1 MNRLQLSDYIVF
13 IVYFVIVA
21 GYGYYVYQKKKK
33 KSVSASHDYFL
44 AEGSLTW
51 WAIGASL
58 IASNISAEQF
68 IGMSGNGY
76 FVGIAVAAYE
86 WIAAVALIIIAVWF
100 MPVYLK
106 NKIYTMPQFLK
117 QRYNETVSLIMA
129 IFWLL
134 LYIFVNLTSILYLG
148 AIAISGLVGPQYLH
162 TILVALAV
170 FSLIITLGGMKVI
183 GYTDVIQV
191 AVLIIGGFATIYF
204 ALTIVSERFG
214 LGSDAWAGFTALMD
228 RAPDHFHMILDKP
241 NDATVNAALGGD
253 AAAQN
258 TIDKYLILPGIAM
271 YFAGQWIV
279 NLNYWGCN
287 QYITQRA
294 LGADLQTARKGILF
308 AGFLKLMMPIIVMLP
323 GIAAFVLHENGHL
336 EGLRGMD
343 DAYSAIL
350 GFLPSGLKGLAIAAL
365 TAAIVAS
372 LAGKLNSIATIYTL
386 DIHMKYFRKRKAA
399 SDDGVPSTAVAGGGL
414 PLPSGV
420 NEGVDADG
428 HSAAPEGD
436 EKNMVW
442 TGKVVAFVSI
452 FVAVI
457 FEWEDLLGIGGKGG
471 FTFIQEYT
479 GFISPGVFAMFILG
493 MFWKRTTGTAAVVG
507 LITGLFMSIF
517 FKLWAVPLFGAET
530 LLYSAFPTTVDGN
543 VVYQIPFLINMGW
556 AFFFTM
562 LVMVSISLAGPKV
575 NPKAFALD
583 KEMFKVKPSVM
594 AMIVATLLI
603 LAAIYIK
610 FW

>member
-1 MNRLQLSDYIVF
+1 MNSLSTLDMLI
-13 IVYFVIVA
+13 FVIYFILVA
-21 GYGYYVYQKKKK
+21 GYGYWVYNKKKK
-33 KSVSASHDYFL
+33 ATITASHDYFL

-86 WIAAVALIIIAVWF
+86 WIAALALIIIAVWF
-100 MPVYLK
+100 IPIYLK

-117 QRYNETVSLIMA
+117 TRYNETVSLIMA
-129 IFWLL
+129 IFWLF
-134 LYIFVNLTSILYLG
+134 LYVFVNLTSILYLG
-148 AIAISGLVGPQYLH
+148 AIAISGLIGPQYLH
-162 TILVALAV
+162 AVMIALAV
-170 FSLIITLGGMKVI
+170 FALIITLGGMKVI

-204 ALTIVSERFG
+204 ALTIVSQKFG
-214 LGSDAWAGFTALMD
+214 LGSNALAGFKTLMAQ
-228 RAPDHFHMILDKP
+228 APDHFHMILQKP
-241 NDATVNAALGGD
+241 TAASSQED
-253 AAAQN
+253 IN
-258 TIDKYLILPGIAM
+258 KYLILPGIAM

-308 AGFLKLMMPIIVMLP
+308 AGFLKLLMPIIVMLP
-323 GIAAFVLHENGHL
+323 GIAAYVLHTNGHL
-336 EGLRGMD
+336 PGLTGMD
-343 DAYSAIL
+343 GAYSAIL

-372 LAGKLNSIATIYTL
+372 LAGKLNSIGTIFTL
-386 DIHMKYFRKRKAA
+386 DIYVKYFKKTSTVKNPATIKADA
-399 SDDGVPSTAVAGGGL
+399 LDSVVAGI
-414 PLPSGV
+414 
-420 NEGVDADG
+420 NKEY
-428 HSAAPEGD
+428 E

-442 TGKVVAFVSI
+442 IGRMAALAAIVIAVV
-452 FVAVI
+452 
-457 FEWEDLLGIGGKGG
+457 FEWKDLLGINAKGG

-493 MFWKRTTGTAAVVG
+493 MFWKRTTGGAAVAG
-507 LITGLFMSIF
+507 LITGLVLAVF
-517 FKLWAVPLFGAET
+517 FKNFAVPIFGHQT
-530 LLYSAFPTTVDGN
+530 FLYTAFQTTNDKGELVW
-543 VVYQIPFLINMGW
+543 QIPFLINMGW

-562 LVMVSISLAGPKV
+562 LVMVIISLAGPKI
-575 NPKAFALD
+575 NPKAFILD
-583 KEMFKVKPSVM
+583 KAMFKLKPSIV
-594 AMIVATLLI
+594 AMIVTTLLI
-603 LAAIYIK
+603 LVALYVK

>member
-1 MNRLQLSDYIVF
+1 MGSLQPIDLVVF
-13 IVYFVIVA
+13 LIYFGVVA
-21 GYGYYVYQKKKK
+21 FYGYWIYAKKKK
-33 KSVSASHDYFL
+33 ESVSASHDYFL

-86 WIAAVALIIIAVWF
+86 WIAALALIIIAVWF

-117 QRYNETVSLIMA
+117 TRYNETVSLIMA
-129 IFWLL
+129 IFWLF
-134 LYIFVNLTSILYLG
+134 LYVFVNLTSILYLG
-148 AIAISGLVGPQYLH
+148 AIAISGLIGPEYLH
-162 TILVALAV
+162 AVMIGLAI

-204 ALTIVSERFG
+204 ALTIVGEKFG
-214 LGSDAWAGFTALMD
+214 VGRDAIAGFKTLMQQ
-228 RAPDHFHMILDKP
+228 APDHFHMILQKP
-241 NDATVNAALGGD
+241 TAASSQEDVN
-253 AAAQN
+253 
-258 TIDKYLILPGIAM
+258 KYLILPGIAM

-323 GIAAFVLHENGHL
+323 GIAAYVLHKNGHL

-350 GFLPSGLKGLAIAAL
+350 GFLPAGLKGLAVAAL

-372 LAGKLNSIATIYTL
+372 LAGKLNSIGTIFTL
-386 DIHMKYFRKRKAA
+386 DIYLKYFKKKSLAPAA
-399 SDDGVPSTAVAGGGL
+399 DATAL
-414 PLPSGV
+414 
-420 NEGVDADG
+420 EKE
-428 HSAAPEGD
+428 AANTAS
-436 EKNMVW
+436 EKDMVW
-442 TGKVVAFVSI
+442 VGRVVAAVSI
-452 FVAVI
+452 ALAVI
-457 FEWEDLLGIGGKGG
+457 FEWKDLLGISGEGG
-471 FTFIQEYT
+471 FTFIQKYT

-493 MFWKRTTGTAAVVG
+493 MFWKRTTGTAAVAG
-507 LITGLFMSIF
+507 LITGFVLAIF
-517 FKLWAVPLFGAET
+517 FNSFAVNIFGHET
-530 LLYSAFPTTVDGN
+530 ILYTAFKNNDG
-543 VVYQIPFLINMGW
+543 VYEIPFLINMGW

-562 LVMVSISLAGPKV
+562 LVMIGLSLAGPKV

-583 KEMFKVKPSVM
+583 KEMFKVSPQIL
-594 AMIVATLLI
+594 AMIVVTLLI
-603 LAAIYIK
+603 LIALYVK